1 MTSSHPLLPALLLR
15 PGCLLVWF
23 SLAFLCRCLTRA
35 GQERYT
41 VGVVQGG
48 VGRVC
53 VNPVMTVWA
62 AGRGGGGGGQGAGLA
77 WAQRQLQLPEGR
89 GCWVE
94 DTCGP

>member
-1 MTSSHPLLPALLLR
+1 M
-15 PGCLLVWF
+15 GF
-23 SLAFLCRCLTRA
+23 
-35 GQERYT
+35 
-41 VGVVQGG
+41 VQGG